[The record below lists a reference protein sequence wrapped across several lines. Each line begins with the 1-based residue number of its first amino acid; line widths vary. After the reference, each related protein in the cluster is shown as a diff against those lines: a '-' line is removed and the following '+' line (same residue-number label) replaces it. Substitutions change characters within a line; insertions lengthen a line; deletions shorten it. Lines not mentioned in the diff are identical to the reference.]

1 MNKLFHQ
8 KWVEGCNR
16 MDMVVFTSEF
26 TKEGFDEIVY
36 DKKDNRTQQIISQL
50 KFNKPSQVLFG
61 RRALTFIKKQTK

>member
-1 MNKLFHQ
+1 
-8 KWVEGCNR
+8 

-50 KFNKPSQVLFG
+50 KFNKPSQVLFEG
-61 RRALTFIKKQTK
+61 QTLTFIKKQTK